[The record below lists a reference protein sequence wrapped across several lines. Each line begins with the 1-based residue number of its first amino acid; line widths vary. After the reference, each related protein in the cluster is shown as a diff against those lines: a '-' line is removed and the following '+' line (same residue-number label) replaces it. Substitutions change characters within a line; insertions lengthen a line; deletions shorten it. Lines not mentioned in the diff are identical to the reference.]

1 VLISATWGFTP
12 QVGVTVDVEL
22 SLQFAVA
29 VYVVVPYSGIDDGPS
44 MERPVR
50 SPLLPPPSPPPPP
63 HVRTVNARSV
73 KSIEAGRYVLKNFL
87 ISIPLSA
94 TLSID

>member
-1 VLISATWGFTP
+1 
-12 QVGVTVDVEL
+12 
-22 SLQFAVA
+22 
-29 VYVVVPYSGIDDGPS
+29 

-63 HVRTVNARSV
+63 HERTVIARSV
-73 KSIEAGRYVLKNFL
+73 KRIEAGRYVLKNFL
-87 ISIPLSA
+87 ISIHLPVT